1 MEWIRRTLRLQVRES
16 HVELALGFCLLLLSV
31 MSLTVAWQAQIIA
44 NQREAIR
51 LLEHFRVGG

>member
-1 MEWIRRTLRLQVRES
+1 MEWIRRTLRFQVRES
-16 HVELALGFCLLLLSV
+16 HVELALFFCLLMLSA
-31 MSLTVAWQAQIIA
+31 MSIAVAWQAQIIA